1 MGLGREEASPA
12 PPRPAIRPPR
22 TKPPPPPPPPLL
34 PPFRPPRSGEW
45 GRCPRCAGGRL
56 AGLLQPPFPPGHGPG
71 RPPRARALPLA
82 ARRAGLGGRLP
93 LPSPRRRHHE
103 PLWGQLQPQRA
114 RSRRRRE
121 KGAESGPAREPRR
134 PPGRPRAALRPRT
147 GHRAARPGPAA
158 ARRARGRWR
167 RGAAPRRGA
176 PREVSRGG
184 CVCGGVR
191 AADPGPSRAPRT
203 LAQRGESPPGRA
215 RGESPAGGSCGESR
229 GPVRLPQASYP
240 SYTSLSTWGRV

>member
-1 MGLGREEASPA
+1 MGLGREQASPA

-22 TKPPPPPPPPLL
+22 TKPPLPPPL

-134 PPGRPRAALRPRT
+134 PAGPALPSAPAPGTAQPDP
-147 GHRAARPGPAA
+147 ARPGPA
-158 ARRARGRWR
+158 RAGPLGAVGPLRA
-167 RGAAPRRGA
+167 AAPPRRCPAVGL
-176 PREVSRGG
+176 
-184 CVCGGVR
+184 CVCGAGC
-191 AADPGPSRAPRT
+191 GLRT
-203 LAQRGESPPGRA
+203 PAQRGEKPPGGAVASGSGKGR
-215 RGESPAGGSCGESR
+215 EPGG
-229 GPVRLPQASYP
+229 
-240 SYTSLSTWGRV
+240 